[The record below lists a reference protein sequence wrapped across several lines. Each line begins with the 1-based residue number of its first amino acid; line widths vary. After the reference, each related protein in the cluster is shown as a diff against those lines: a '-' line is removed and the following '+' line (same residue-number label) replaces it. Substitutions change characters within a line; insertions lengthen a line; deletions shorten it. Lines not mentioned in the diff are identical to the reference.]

1 MSESTGSLR
10 EGDNPYLSPSLP
22 KGEGNFFS
30 SPMKRFK
37 IKDRHTWILFVLPGT
52 LLLILVLGFPAV
64 QSILYS
70 LYPEGGGSSY
80 TLENYSILFKDSVFR
95 QVSGNTVVFVIF
107 SVGSHLLLGLAVAL
121 VLNMEIFAKPLFR
134 LIALLPWVVPDV
146 VVGIIW
152 RWMYDPVYGALNDLL
167 IKMGLISMHIQW
179 LSSPNLALLS
189 VIFVNLWRGFPFV
202 MLILLAGLQS
212 IPRVLYE
219 VAAIDG
225 ASRWQLFTKITLP
238 GLKKMLVVALA
249 LDIVW
254 EVRRFGLIQAMT
266 QGGPGNITE
275 VLSTYIYKQYFQ
287 FFRFEYASAIAVVMT
302 AALLAVSL
310 PYIWMISQEE

>member
-1 MSESTGSLR
+1 MKFLR
-10 EGDNPYLSPSLP
+10 
-22 KGEGNFFS
+22 
-30 SPMKRFK
+30 
-37 IKDRHTWILFVLPGT
+37 IKDRHMWTFFVLPGT
-52 LLLILVLGFPAV
+52 ILLILVLGFPAT

-70 LYPEGGGSSY
+70 IYPEGGGSSY
-80 TLENYSILFKDSVFR
+80 TLKNYSILLNDSVFR
-95 QVSGNTVVFVIF
+95 QVFGNTVLFVTL
-107 SVGSHLLLGLAVAL
+107 SVTSHLLLGLGVAL
-121 VLNMEIFAKPLFR
+121 ILNKEIFAKSFFR

-146 VVGIIW
+146 VAGIIW
-152 RWMYDPVYGALNDLL
+152 RWMFDPIYGAFNDLL
-167 IKMGLISMHIQW
+167 IKVGLISAHVQW
-179 LSSPNLALLS
+179 LSNPKLALPS

-202 MLILLAGLQS
+202 MLNLLAGLQS

-219 VAAIDG
+219 AAAIDG
-225 ASRWQLFTKITLP
+225 ASRWQLFARITLP
-238 GLKKMLVVALA
+238 SLKKMLVVALA

-287 FFRFEYASAIAVVMT
+287 FFRFEYASAVAVVMT
-302 AALLAVSL
+302 IALLMVSL